1 MAEALAEG
9 GTKSARGGAGPSPGV
24 FEQLGAVAD
33 AVLYEGY
40 LLYPYRRSSTKNRVR
55 WQFGVLFPRDWVEAD
70 GPVTPGVSGSADS
83 WYQQTECLLR
93 VRQPDS
99 ARVRV
104 RVRYLQMQRKQVE
117 EAGRPVES
125 LRGDDGTVHLTFDEA
140 LPRECEIEAPLDEL
154 LRGGRTVPVSAAAG
168 EDVEPL
174 PDVAGRVVRSREEI
188 RAESTVT
195 AERLSDGL
203 CRIRVRTRN
212 TAPAPAPR
220 TPRDEALRRALIAT
234 HTLIG
239 GEGVE
244 FVSLIDPPADLQALV
259 RACRNEFTFP
269 VLGGEAGDTGPV
281 LLSAPIILPDHPQ
294 VAPESPGD
302 LHDAAEIDE
311 ILTLRTMLL
320 TDEEKREARATDP
333 RAAAILDRVDTM
345 PQEVFERLH
354 GAVRS
359 LTPSTPTP
367 RADGLS
373 GGVGSPDPVASTAA
387 HADGLSG
394 AAGSPEPVA
403 STTASADGLSGAAG
417 SPEPVASA
425 TAPADRLPD
434 AVGSP
439 APVNLASAPADRLP
453 GAAGSP
459 DPVTHA
465 TASVDLSPGAA
476 GSPDPVTSAA
486 ASADGLPGAA
496 GSPEPVAST
505 TASADGL
512 SGAAGSPEP
521 VASATAPA
529 DRLPDAVGSPAPVNL
544 ASAPADRLPG
554 AAGSPDPVTHAT
566 ASVDLSPG
574 AAGSP
579 DPVTSA
585 AASADRLSGAAG
597 SPDPVTSAAA
607 PADRLPG
614 AVGSPDPVTSATASA
629 DRPAWWQEGGDDG
642 LAPTTDT
649 VLVGGVPLGGGSRV
663 RLRPRGRG
671 ADAQDM
677 FLAGRT
683 AEVAAVFHDV
693 DGSMHL
699 AVTLDDDPAAELN
712 NWYGRFHYFR
722 PDELE
727 PLESAGSPDEPSA
740 PAPAAA
746 PARHTSDS
754 ETPAAEAE

>member
-9 GTKSARGGAGPSPGV
+9 GTKSAATRGGAGPSPGV

-154 LRGGRTVPVSAAAG
+154 LRGGRTVTVSAAAG

-174 PDVAGRVVRSREEI
+174 PDDTGRVVRSREAI
-188 RAESTVT
+188 RAETTVT

-203 CRIRVRTRN
+203 CRIRVRTTN
-212 TAPAPAPR
+212 TAPAPPPR

-239 GEGVE
+239 GDGVE
-244 FVSLIDPPADLQALV
+244 FVSLIDPPADLEALV

-359 LTPSTPTP
+359 LTPATPTVS
-367 RADGLS
+367 ADRLS
-373 GGVGSPDPVASTAA
+373 GVAGSPEPVTFSAASV
-387 HADGLSG
+387 DRLPD
-394 AAGSPEPVA
+394 AAGSPEPVTLASAPADRSPGAVPSLTPPTDRQPDAFGSPAPVTPTA
-403 STTASADGLSGAAG
+403 STDRLPGAAG
-417 SPEPVASA
+417 SPASVNPASA
-425 TAPADRLPD
+425 SADRLPD
-434 AVGSP
+434 AAGSP
-439 APVNLASAPADRLP
+439 ASANPASAPADRLP

-459 DPVTHA
+459 EPVTF
-465 TASVDLSPGAA
+465 
-476 GSPDPVTSAA
+476 
-486 ASADGLPGAA
+486 
-496 GSPEPVAST
+496 
-505 TASADGL
+505 
-512 SGAAGSPEP
+512 
-521 VASATAPA
+521 
-529 DRLPDAVGSPAPVNL
+529 
-544 ASAPADRLPG
+544 
-554 AAGSPDPVTHAT
+554 
-566 ASVDLSPG
+566 
-574 AAGSP
+574 
-579 DPVTSA
+579 
-585 AASADRLSGAAG
+585 
-597 SPDPVTSAAA
+597 
-607 PADRLPG
+607 
-614 AVGSPDPVTSATASA
+614 ATASA
-629 DRPAWWQEGGDDG
+629 DRPAWWQEGADDG
-642 LAPTTDT
+642 LSPTSDT
-649 VLVGGVPLGGGSRV
+649 VLVDGVPLGGGSRV

-693 DGSMHL
+693 DGSVHL

-727 PLESAGSPDEPSA
+727 PLEPAGSPDEPSA

>member
-9 GTKSARGGAGPSPGV
+9 GTKSAATRGGAGPSPGL

-93 VRQPDS
+93 VRRPDS

-117 EAGRPVES
+117 EAGLPVES
-125 LRGDDGTVHLTFDEA
+125 LHGDDGTVHLTFDEA
-140 LPRECEIEAPLDEL
+140 LPRECEIEAPLGEL
-154 LRGGRTVPVSAAAG
+154 LRGGRTVAVGAAAG
-168 EDVEPL
+168 EDVEHL
-174 PDVAGRVVRSREEI
+174 PDDAGRVVRGREEI
-188 RAESTVT
+188 RAETTVT

-203 CRIRVRTRN
+203 CRIRVRTTN
-212 TAPAPAPR
+212 TAPAPPPH
-220 TPRDEALRRALIAT
+220 TLRDEALRRALIAT
-234 HTLIG
+234 HTLLG
-239 GEGVE
+239 GDGVE
-244 FVSLIDPPADLQALV
+244 FVSLIDPPAELAAPV

-269 VLGGEAGDTGPV
+269 VLGGESGDTGAV
-281 LLSAPIILPDHPQ
+281 VLSAPIILPDHPQ

-359 LTPSTPTP
+359 LAPAAPP
-367 RADGLS
+367 APAER
-373 GGVGSPDPVASTAA
+373 VPD
-387 HADGLSG
+387 
-394 AAGSPEPVA
+394 AAGSA
-403 STTASADGLSGAAG
+403 
-417 SPEPVASA
+417 
-425 TAPADRLPD
+425 APAAP
-434 AVGSP
+434 AVVS
-439 APVNLASAPADRLP
+439 ADRLP
-453 GAAGSP
+453 GAAP
-459 DPVTHA
+459 
-465 TASVDLSPGAA
+465 
-476 GSPDPVTSAA
+476 
-486 ASADGLPGAA
+486 
-496 GSPEPVAST
+496 ST
-505 TASADGL
+505 
-512 SGAAGSPEP
+512 P
-521 VASATAPA
+521 
-529 DRLPDAVGSPAPVNL
+529 
-544 ASAPADRLPG
+544 
-554 AAGSPDPVTHAT
+554 
-566 ASVDLSPG
+566 
-574 AAGSP
+574 
-579 DPVTSA
+579 
-585 AASADRLSGAAG
+585 
-597 SPDPVTSAAA
+597 
-607 PADRLPG
+607 
-614 AVGSPDPVTSATASA
+614 TASA
-629 DRPAWWQEGGDDG
+629 DRPAWWQEGADDG
-642 LAPTTDT
+642 LSPTTDT
-649 VLVGGVPLGGGSRV
+649 VLVDGVPLGGGSRV

-693 DGSMHL
+693 DGSVHL

-727 PLESAGSPDEPSA
+727 PLEPAGSPDEPSA

-754 ETPAAEAE
+754 ETPRSGGRVT

>member
-9 GTKSARGGAGPSPGV
+9 GTKSAATRGGAGPSPGV

-125 LRGDDGTVHLTFDEA
+125 LRSDDGTVHLTFDEA

-154 LRGGRTVPVSAAAG
+154 LRGGRTVAVSAAAG

-174 PDVAGRVVRSREEI
+174 SGDAGRVVRNREDV
-188 RAESTVT
+188 RAETTVT
-195 AERLSDGL
+195 AEPLSDGL
-203 CRIRVRTRN
+203 CRIRVRTTN
-212 TAPAPAPR
+212 TAPAPPPR

-239 GEGVE
+239 GDGVE
-244 FVSLIDPPADLQALV
+244 FVSLIDPPAALEALV
-259 RACRNEFTFP
+259 RTCRNEFTFP

-359 LTPSTPTP
+359 LTPATP
-367 RADGLS
+367 RA
-373 GGVGSPDPVASTAA
+373 SPDPALTPATPAA
-387 HADGLSG
+387 PTG
-394 AAGSPEPVA
+394 PVP
-403 STTASADGLSGAAG
+403 TWVTPTASAD
-417 SPEPVASA
+417 
-425 TAPADRLPD
+425 PARP
-434 AVGSP
+434 P
-439 APVNLASAPADRLP
+439 APP
-453 GAAGSP
+453 
-459 DPVTHA
+459 
-465 TASVDLSPGAA
+465 
-476 GSPDPVTSAA
+476 A
-486 ASADGLPGAA
+486 ASAD
-496 GSPEPVAST
+496 PVPT
-505 TASADGL
+505 WVTPPASAD
-512 SGAAGSPEP
+512 P
-521 VASATAPA
+521 VRP
-529 DRLPDAVGSPAPVNL
+529 PAP
-544 ASAPADRLPG
+544 P
-554 AAGSPDPVTHAT
+554 
-566 ASVDLSPG
+566 
-574 AAGSP
+574 
-579 DPVTSA
+579 
-585 AASADRLSGAAG
+585 
-597 SPDPVTSAAA
+597 AA
-607 PADRLPG
+607 PDHPAP
-614 AVGSPDPVTSATASA
+614 PWATPAASA

-642 LAPTTDT
+642 LSPTTDT
-649 VLVGGVPLGGGSRV
+649 VLVDGVPLGGGSRV

-693 DGSMHL
+693 DGSVHL

-727 PLESAGSPDEPSA
+727 PLEPAGRPDEPSA

-746 PARHTSDS
+746 PARHTTDS

>member
-9 GTKSARGGAGPSPGV
+9 GTKSAATRGGAGPSPGV

-125 LRGDDGTVHLTFDEA
+125 LRSDDGTVHLTFDEA

-154 LRGGRTVPVSAAAG
+154 LRGGRTVAVSAAAG

-174 PDVAGRVVRSREEI
+174 SGDAGRVVRSREDV
-188 RAESTVT
+188 RAETTVT
-195 AERLSDGL
+195 AEPLSDGL
-203 CRIRVRTRN
+203 CRIRVRTTN
-212 TAPAPAPR
+212 TAPAPPPR

-239 GEGVE
+239 GDGVE
-244 FVSLIDPPADLQALV
+244 FVSLIDPPADLEALV

-359 LTPSTPTP
+359 LTPAPS
-367 RADGLS
+367 
-373 GGVGSPDPVASTAA
+373 
-387 HADGLSG
+387 
-394 AAGSPEPVA
+394 
-403 STTASADGLSGAAG
+403 
-417 SPEPVASA
+417 
-425 TAPADRLPD
+425 TAPADLVPTWVTPTPS
-434 AVGSP
+434 AEP
-439 APVNLASAPADRLP
+439 ARPPATP
-453 GAAGSP
+453 
-459 DPVTHA
+459 
-465 TASVDLSPGAA
+465 
-476 GSPDPVTSAA
+476 A
-486 ASADGLPGAA
+486 ASAGPVPTWVTPTPSA
-496 GSPEPVAST
+496 EPAR
-505 TASADGL
+505 
-512 SGAAGSPEP
+512 PP
-521 VASATAPA
+521 ATP
-529 DRLPDAVGSPAPVNL
+529 
-544 ASAPADRLPG
+544 
-554 AAGSPDPVTHAT
+554 
-566 ASVDLSPG
+566 
-574 AAGSP
+574 
-579 DPVTSA
+579 
-585 AASADRLSGAAG
+585 AASAG
-597 SPDPVTSAAA
+597 PVPTW
-607 PADRLPG
+607 
-614 AVGSPDPVTSATASA
+614 VTPTPSA
-629 DRPAWWQEGGDDG
+629 D
-642 LAPTTDT
+642 
-649 VLVGGVPLGGGSRV
+649 
-663 RLRPRGRG
+663 
-671 ADAQDM
+671 
-677 FLAGRT
+677 
-683 AEVAAVFHDV
+683 
-693 DGSMHL
+693 
-699 AVTLDDDPAAELN
+699 
-712 NWYGRFHYFR
+712 
-722 PDELE
+722 
-727 PLESAGSPDEPSA
+727 
-740 PAPAAA
+740 
-746 PARHTSDS
+746 PARPPA
-754 ETPAAEAE
+754 TPAASAGPVPTWVTPTPSADPARPPA

>member
-9 GTKSARGGAGPSPGV
+9 GTKGAATTVGTRPSPGV
-24 FEQLGAVAD
+24 FEQLSAVAD

-70 GPVTPGVSGSADS
+70 GPVVPGVSGSADS

-93 VRQPDS
+93 ICQPDS

-125 LRGDDGTVHLTFDEA
+125 LHSDDGTVHLTFDEA
-140 LPRECEIEAPLDEL
+140 LPRECEVEAPLDEL
-154 LRGGRTVPVSAAAG
+154 LQGARTVEVGAAAG

-174 PDVAGRVVRSREEI
+174 PEGSGRVVRSREEI
-188 RAESTVT
+188 RAETTLT
-195 AERLSDGL
+195 AERLSEDL
-203 CRIRVRTRN
+203 CRIRVRTAN
-212 TAPAPAPR
+212 TAPAPRPGIA
-220 TPRDEALRRALIAT
+220 RDEALRRALIAT
-234 HTLIG
+234 HTLVG
-239 GEGVE
+239 GDGVE
-244 FVSLIDPPADLQALV
+244 FVSLIDPPADLHALV

-269 VLGGEAGDTGPV
+269 VLGGEAGDAGRV

-359 LTPSTPTP
+359 LTPAAPTAPAGHLLTPVT
-367 RADGLS
+367 S
-373 GGVGSPDPVASTAA
+373 
-387 HADGLSG
+387 
-394 AAGSPEPVA
+394 
-403 STTASADGLSGAAG
+403 
-417 SPEPVASA
+417 
-425 TAPADRLPD
+425 TAPADHPLT
-434 AVGSP
+434 
-439 APVNLASAPADRLP
+439 
-453 GAAGSP
+453 
-459 DPVTHA
+459 PVT
-465 TASVDLSPGAA
+465 P
-476 GSPDPVTSAA
+476 
-486 ASADGLPGAA
+486 
-496 GSPEPVAST
+496 
-505 TASADGL
+505 TASAGQPL
-512 SGAAGSPEP
+512 TPLTP
-521 VASATAPA
+521 
-529 DRLPDAVGSPAPVNL
+529 
-544 ASAPADRLPG
+544 
-554 AAGSPDPVTHAT
+554 
-566 ASVDLSPG
+566 
-574 AAGSP
+574 
-579 DPVTSA
+579 
-585 AASADRLSGAAG
+585 
-597 SPDPVTSAAA
+597 
-607 PADRLPG
+607 
-614 AVGSPDPVTSATASA
+614 TASA
-629 DRPAWWQEGGDDG
+629 GRPAWWQEGADDG
-642 LAPTTDT
+642 LSPTTDT
-649 VLVGGVPLGGGSRV
+649 VLVDGVRLGGGSRV

-693 DGSMHL
+693 DGSVHL

-727 PLESAGSPDEPSA
+727 PLEPAGSPDEPSA

>member
-9 GTKSARGGAGPSPGV
+9 GTKSAAPKGGAGPSPGL

-83 WYQQTECLLR
+83 WYQQTECVLR
-93 VRQPDS
+93 VRQPGS

-125 LRGDDGTVHLTFDEA
+125 LHGDDGTVHLTFDEA

-154 LRGGRTVPVSAAAG
+154 LRGGRTVAVRAAAG
-168 EDVEPL
+168 EDTEPL
-174 PDVAGRVVRSREEI
+174 PDAAGRVVRSREEI
-188 RAESTVT
+188 RAETTIT

-203 CRIRVRTRN
+203 CRIRVTTTN

-239 GEGVE
+239 GDGVE
-244 FVSLIDPPADLQALV
+244 FVSLIDPPADLAAPV

-269 VLGGEAGDTGPV
+269 VLGGEAGDTGTV

-359 LTPSTPTP
+359 LTPATP
-367 RADGLS
+367 
-373 GGVGSPDPVASTAA
+373 
-387 HADGLSG
+387 
-394 AAGSPEPVA
+394 
-403 STTASADGLSGAAG
+403 TASADPAWPPT
-417 SPEPVASA
+417 PEASA
-425 TAPADRLPD
+425 DPIPTWVTPTASADPARPPATLAASAAPARP
-434 AVGSP
+434 P
-439 APVNLASAPADRLP
+439 ATL
-453 GAAGSP
+453 
-459 DPVTHA
+459 
-465 TASVDLSPGAA
+465 
-476 GSPDPVTSAA
+476 A
-486 ASADGLPGAA
+486 ASADPARPPA
-496 GSPEPVAST
+496 TPEAPIPARPPAT
-505 TASADGL
+505 PAASA
-512 SGAAGSPEP
+512 
-521 VASATAPA
+521 APTPPWA
-529 DRLPDAVGSPAPVNL
+529 
-544 ASAPADRLPG
+544 
-554 AAGSPDPVTHAT
+554 
-566 ASVDLSPG
+566 
-574 AAGSP
+574 
-579 DPVTSA
+579 TSA
-585 AASADRLSGAAG
+585 ASAE
-597 SPDPVTSAAA
+597 
-607 PADRLPG
+607 
-614 AVGSPDPVTSATASA
+614 
-629 DRPAWWQEGGDDG
+629 RPAWWQEGGDDG
-642 LAPTTDT
+642 LSPTTDT
-649 VLVGGVPLGGGSRV
+649 VLVDGVPLGGGSRV

-677 FLAGRT
+677 FLAGRS

-693 DGSMHL
+693 DGSVHL

-727 PLESAGSPDEPSA
+727 PLEPAGSPDEPSA

>member
-1 MAEALAEG
+1 MAEALAEV
-9 GTKSARGGAGPSPGV
+9 GTKSAATRGGAGPSPGV

-40 LLYPYRRSSTKNRVR
+40 LLYPYRRSSAKNRVR

-83 WYQQTECLLR
+83 WYQQTECLVR

-99 ARVRV
+99 ARLRV
-104 RVRYLQMQRKQVE
+104 RIRYLQMQRKQVE

-154 LRGGRTVPVSAAAG
+154 LRGGRTVAVNATAG

-174 PDVAGRVVRSREEI
+174 PHDAGRVVRSREEI
-188 RAESTVT
+188 RAETTVS

-203 CRIRVRTRN
+203 CRIRVTTGN

-239 GEGVE
+239 GDGVE
-244 FVSLIDPPADLQALV
+244 FVSLIDPPADLEAYV

-359 LTPSTPTP
+359 LTPTPP
-367 RADGLS
+367 
-373 GGVGSPDPVASTAA
+373 
-387 HADGLSG
+387 
-394 AAGSPEPVA
+394 
-403 STTASADGLSGAAG
+403 TASAD
-417 SPEPVASA
+417 PVPAWVTPTASA
-425 TAPADRLPD
+425 APARP
-434 AVGSP
+434 P
-439 APVNLASAPADRLP
+439 APP
-453 GAAGSP
+453 
-459 DPVTHA
+459 
-465 TASVDLSPGAA
+465 
-476 GSPDPVTSAA
+476 A
-486 ASADGLPGAA
+486 ASADSVPAWGTP
-496 GSPEPVAST
+496 
-505 TASADGL
+505 TASA
-512 SGAAGSPEP
+512 
-521 VASATAPA
+521 TPA
-529 DRLPDAVGSPAPVNL
+529 RPPAP
-544 ASAPADRLPG
+544 P
-554 AAGSPDPVTHAT
+554 
-566 ASVDLSPG
+566 
-574 AAGSP
+574 
-579 DPVTSA
+579 
-585 AASADRLSGAAG
+585 AASAAPA
-597 SPDPVTSAAA
+597 PPWAA
-607 PADRLPG
+607 PA
-614 AVGSPDPVTSATASA
+614 ASA
-629 DRPAWWQEGGDDG
+629 DRPAWWQEGADDG
-642 LAPTTDT
+642 LSPTTDT
-649 VLVGGVPLGGGSRV
+649 VLVDGVPLGGGSRV

-693 DGSMHL
+693 DGSVHL

-727 PLESAGSPDEPSA
+727 PLEPAGSPDEPLA

-746 PARHTSDS
+746 PARHTTDS

>member
-9 GTKSARGGAGPSPGV
+9 GTKSAATRGGAGPSPGV

-83 WYQQTECLLR
+83 WYQRTECLLR

-154 LRGGRTVPVSAAAG
+154 LLGGRTVTVSAAAG
-168 EDVEPL
+168 EDAEPL
-174 PDVAGRVVRSREEI
+174 PDGTGRVVRSREEI
-188 RAESTVT
+188 RAETTVT
-195 AERLSDGL
+195 AERLSDDL
-203 CRIRVRTRN
+203 CRIRVRTTN
-212 TAPAPAPR
+212 TAPAPPPR

-239 GEGVE
+239 GDGVE
-244 FVSLIDPPADLQALV
+244 FVSLIDPPADLEALV

-359 LTPSTPTP
+359 LTPSTPTASGD
-367 RADGLS
+367 RLS
-373 GGVGSPDPVASTAA
+373 GVVGSREPVTFSAASADRLPDAV
-387 HADGLSG
+387 
-394 AAGSPEPVA
+394 GSPEPVPLA
-403 STTASADGLSGAAG
+403 SAPADRSPGAVRSLTPFPDRLLDAIGSPAPVTPTASADRLPGAAG
-417 SPEPVASA
+417 PPASA
-425 TAPADRLPD
+425 NPVSASADRLPD

-439 APVNLASAPADRLP
+439 APVNPASAPADR
-453 GAAGSP
+453 SP
-459 DPVTHA
+459 DP
-465 TASVDLSPGAA
+465 
-476 GSPDPVTSAA
+476 
-486 ASADGLPGAA
+486 A
-496 GSPEPVAST
+496 GSPEPVT
-505 TASADGL
+505 F
-512 SGAAGSPEP
+512 
-521 VASATAPA
+521 
-529 DRLPDAVGSPAPVNL
+529 
-544 ASAPADRLPG
+544 
-554 AAGSPDPVTHAT
+554 
-566 ASVDLSPG
+566 
-574 AAGSP
+574 
-579 DPVTSA
+579 
-585 AASADRLSGAAG
+585 
-597 SPDPVTSAAA
+597 
-607 PADRLPG
+607 
-614 AVGSPDPVTSATASA
+614 ATASA
-629 DRPAWWQEGGDDG
+629 DRPAWWQAGADDG
-642 LAPTTDT
+642 LSPTTDT
-649 VLVGGVPLGGGSRV
+649 VLVDGVPLGGGSRV

-693 DGSMHL
+693 DGSVHL

-727 PLESAGSPDEPSA
+727 PLEPAGSPDEPSA

>member
-1 MAEALAEG
+1 MAEALAGG
-9 GTKSARGGAGPSPGV
+9 GTKSAAQKGGAGPSPGL

-93 VRQPDS
+93 VRRPDS

-125 LRGDDGTVHLTFDEA
+125 LHGDDGTVHLTFDEA
-140 LPRECEIEAPLDEL
+140 LPRECEIEVPLGEL
-154 LRGGRTVPVSAAAG
+154 LRGGRTVTVGAAAG

-174 PDVAGRVVRSREEI
+174 SGDAGRVVRSREEI
-188 RAESTVT
+188 RAETAVT

-203 CRIRVRTRN
+203 CRIRVRTTN
-212 TAPAPAPR
+212 TAPAPPPR

-234 HTLIG
+234 HTLLG
-239 GEGVE
+239 GDGVE
-244 FVSLIDPPADLQALV
+244 FVSLIDPPADLETPV

-320 TDEEKREARATDP
+320 TDDEKREARATDP

-359 LTPSTPTP
+359 LTPSGP
-367 RADGLS
+367 
-373 GGVGSPDPVASTAA
+373 AA
-387 HADGLSG
+387 VS
-394 AAGSPEPVA
+394 
-403 STTASADGLSGAAG
+403 
-417 SPEPVASA
+417 
-425 TAPADRLPD
+425 
-434 AVGSP
+434 
-439 APVNLASAPADRLP
+439 
-453 GAAGSP
+453 
-459 DPVTHA
+459 
-465 TASVDLSPGAA
+465 
-476 GSPDPVTSAA
+476 
-486 ASADGLPGAA
+486 
-496 GSPEPVAST
+496 
-505 TASADGL
+505 
-512 SGAAGSPEP
+512 
-521 VASATAPA
+521 
-529 DRLPDAVGSPAPVNL
+529 
-544 ASAPADRLPG
+544 
-554 AAGSPDPVTHAT
+554 
-566 ASVDLSPG
+566 
-574 AAGSP
+574 
-579 DPVTSA
+579 
-585 AASADRLSGAAG
+585 
-597 SPDPVTSAAA
+597 
-607 PADRLPG
+607 ADRLPG
-614 AVGSPDPVTSATASA
+614 AVGSPAPSALAAASGDRLPHALRPPAPFAPFTPTASA
-629 DRPAWWQEGGDDG
+629 DRPAWWQEGADDG
-642 LAPTTDT
+642 LSPTTDT
-649 VLVGGVPLGGGSRV
+649 VLVDGVPLGGGSRV

-693 DGSMHL
+693 DGSVHL

-727 PLESAGSPDEPSA
+727 PLEPAGSPDEPSA

>member
-1 MAEALAEG
+1 MAEAWAEG
-9 GTKSARGGAGPSPGV
+9 STKSAAPRGGTGPSPGV

-40 LLYPYRRSSTKNRVR
+40 LLYPYRRSSAKNRVR

-83 WYQQTECLLR
+83 WYQQSECLLR
-93 VRQPDS
+93 VRQPGS

-104 RVRYLQMQRKQVE
+104 RVRYLQMQRKQVQ
-117 EAGRPVES
+117 EAGHRPVES
-125 LRGDDGTVHLTFDEA
+125 LRTDDGTVHLTFDEA
-140 LPRECEIEAPLDEL
+140 LPRECEVGVPLGEL
-154 LRGGRTVPVSAAAG
+154 LRGGHTFVVGAAAG
-168 EDVEPL
+168 EDVETL
-174 PDVAGRVVRSREEI
+174 PEGAGRVVRTREEI
-188 RAESTVT
+188 RADTTVT
-195 AERLSDGL
+195 AERLSDDL
-203 CRIRVRTRN
+203 CRIRVRTTN
-212 TAPAPAPR
+212 TAPAPPPR
-220 TPRDEALRRALIAT
+220 TTRDEALRRALIAT
-234 HTLIG
+234 HTLLG
-239 GEGVE
+239 GDGVE
-244 FVSLIDPPADLQALV
+244 FVSLIDPPTGLEAAV

-359 LTPSTPTP
+359 LTPAIPT
-367 RADGLS
+367 
-373 GGVGSPDPVASTAA
+373 
-387 HADGLSG
+387 
-394 AAGSPEPVA
+394 
-403 STTASADGLSGAAG
+403 
-417 SPEPVASA
+417 
-425 TAPADRLPD
+425 
-434 AVGSP
+434 
-439 APVNLASAPADRLP
+439 
-453 GAAGSP
+453 
-459 DPVTHA
+459 
-465 TASVDLSPGAA
+465 
-476 GSPDPVTSAA
+476 
-486 ASADGLPGAA
+486 
-496 GSPEPVAST
+496 
-505 TASADGL
+505 
-512 SGAAGSPEP
+512 
-521 VASATAPA
+521 
-529 DRLPDAVGSPAPVNL
+529 
-544 ASAPADRLPG
+544 
-554 AAGSPDPVTHAT
+554 
-566 ASVDLSPG
+566 
-574 AAGSP
+574 
-579 DPVTSA
+579 
-585 AASADRLSGAAG
+585 ASADRLSDAT
-597 SPDPVTSAAA
+597 VTLAAA

-614 AVGSPDPVTSATASA
+614 AVGSPAPAIPTASA
-629 DRPAWWQEGGDDG
+629 DRLSDAPVTLAAAPADRLPGAVGSPAPAIPTASADRLSDAPVTLAAAPADRLPGAVGSPAPATPTAPVDRPAWWQEGADDG
-642 LAPTTDT
+642 LSPTSDT
-649 VLVGGVPLGGGSRV
+649 VIVDGVPLGGGSRV

-693 DGSMHL
+693 DGSVHL

-727 PLESAGSPDEPSA
+727 PLGPAGSPDEPSA

-746 PARHTSDS
+746 QARHTTDS